1 LNELRLKGIPTMSG
15 TIPNAM
21 NPNYARVDKAAEH
34 MPEYIN
40 LLFSAFYCG
49 YNTSSCFQVTAALI
63 SLQ

>member
-1 LNELRLKGIPTMSG
+1 MSG